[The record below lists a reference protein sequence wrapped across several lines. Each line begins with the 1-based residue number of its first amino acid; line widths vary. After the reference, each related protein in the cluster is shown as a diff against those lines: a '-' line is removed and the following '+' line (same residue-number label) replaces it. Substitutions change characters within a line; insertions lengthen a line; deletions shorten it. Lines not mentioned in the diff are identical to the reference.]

1 MVWKNYRQRTAA
13 IFVLFLSAGLFTISY
28 HYRNFALL
36 LIAIFLLACV
46 ATVWSRRLKSAGVVF
61 SSLFFYLAVAE
72 IVCGLMTSQPANKD
86 GSHSYSY
93 IYANDYR
100 LTQFTWMDAYIAHP
114 YFGYV
119 SPWGIKS
126 VYETLDNKVSG
137 DFILAINGGSVAGI
151 FCDWLKEKEE
161 MIHAIGEVIPEAKQK
176 HIKILCL
183 AIGGYKQPQ
192 QFFISSFF
200 IDKIDYSMN
209 IDGFNEFL
217 DVQYTSVFP
226 PEFPGLSPKF
236 YMTDEKGAYWRYAAT
251 GLKRFFIWINNPPT
265 RVLSYSHLYYNFYAL
280 ASMALYNG
288 CIFTENKYFER
299 NFGGEPSTFAG
310 KAAVWKKYTL
320 LQSKLYSSLNKP
332 AIFIIQPNQYL
343 HDSKPLSTE
352 EREKSFN
359 ADNAEYYN
367 NGMQALR
374 IAAVEIEPNVK
385 IFDMTQIFK
394 QTEETLY
401 FDPCCHF
408 NERGNEILARS
419 IVLALARQQ

>member
-1 MVWKNYRQRTAA
+1 
-13 IFVLFLSAGLFTISY
+13 
-28 HYRNFALL
+28 
-36 LIAIFLLACV
+36 
-46 ATVWSRRLKSAGVVF
+46 
-61 SSLFFYLAVAE
+61 
-72 IVCGLMTSQPANKD
+72 
-86 GSHSYSY
+86 
-93 IYANDYR
+93 
-100 LTQFTWMDAYIAHP
+100 
-114 YFGYV
+114 
-119 SPWGIKS
+119 
-126 VYETLDNKVSG
+126 
-137 DFILAINGGSVAGI
+137 
-151 FCDWLKEKEE
+151 
-161 MIHAIGEVIPEAKQK
+161 
-176 HIKILCL
+176 
-183 AIGGYKQPQ
+183 GGYKQPQ

-217 DVQYTSVFP
+217 DVQYTSVLP

-251 GLKRFFIWINNPPT
+251 GLKRFFIWINNPHT